1 MLKVLPYKDF
11 KDSKVLNT
19 KNALFATQIKSK
31 KMVNKIIGS
40 VINVTFVT
48 SVLAAVR
55 VSILTNYGSA
65 TQGAS
70 RRSGSSQ
77 STTIAAVKPSA
88 AIWAK

>member
-1 MLKVLPYKDF
+1 MLKVLRYKDF

-55 VSILTNYGSA
+55 ASTPTNDGST
-65 TQGAS
+65 TQRAS
-70 RRSGSSQ
+70 RRPGSS
-77 STTIAAVKPSA
+77 
-88 AIWAK
+88 